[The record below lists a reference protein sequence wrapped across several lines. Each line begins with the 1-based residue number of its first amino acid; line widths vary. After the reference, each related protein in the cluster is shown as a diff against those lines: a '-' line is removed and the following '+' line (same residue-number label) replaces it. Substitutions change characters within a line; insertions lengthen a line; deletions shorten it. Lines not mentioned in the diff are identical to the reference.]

1 VQHCSDV
8 QINNTVA
15 TGANNNSKEGNRV
28 WDGSH
33 ASNWQKKGN
42 SMKIMKYSMAICFC
56 IGLVSAQADLISYD
70 LSKLDNYAD
79 TNQFD
84 TTRTYPDV
92 TTSGFVVMD
101 PSDNVGR
108 MDRMSVFS
116 FDASSYKVQAQS
128 GSLNLK
134 SANLGFTGSEVLSK
148 TLYPSSISCQWN
160 NSAGTVFY
168 IPADTVMWIG
178 REIASALN
186 NDTVFNDIA
195 YGFKRTNNGA
205 AGRDAGDIIELVGIV
220 YSTGTDSVF
229 GKTADE
235 LTTIATKNKKP
246 SLSLIFCGGCLM
258 LPTADDLSG
267 TLSAALKNWA
277 FEEAGAYEK
286 VKQPIVAEM
295 LRTEAAT
302 LPNNKNDD
310 PLGQYHELK
319 QEKKGV

>member
-1 VQHCSDV
+1 MQHCSDV

-116 FDASSYKVQAQS
+116 FNASSSKVQAQS

-134 SANLGFTGSEVLSK
+134 SYGLGFTGSEVLST
-148 TLYPSSISCQWN
+148 TLYSYGSCIWN
-160 NSAGTVFY
+160 NTAGTFF
-168 IPADTVMWIG
+168 IPADTVIWIG
-178 REIASALN
+178 REIADENSN
-186 NDTVFNDIA
+186 GTVFNDIA
-195 YGFKRTNNGA
+195 YGFKLTNNGA

-246 SLSLIFCGGCLM
+246 SLSLMLLGMLDASNGG
-258 LPTADDLSG
+258 
-267 TLSAALKNWA
+267 
-277 FEEAGAYEK
+277 
-286 VKQPIVAEM
+286 
-295 LRTEAAT
+295 
-302 LPNNKNDD
+302 
-310 PLGQYHELK
+310 
-319 QEKKGV
+319 